1 MPVVDILAAE
11 FSDEVTFVAPAWKAG
26 LEATAARAAELMPSG
41 LIHWGLDADEVIFAA
56 YGIPYQPAT
65 VLISAEGAIVET
77 WAGARSEEVIRSSI
91 EALIGG

>member
-1 MPVVDILAAE
+1 LPVVDILATE
-11 FSDEVTFVAPAWKAG
+11 YGDDITFVAPAWKAG

-41 LIHWGLDADEVIFAA
+41 WVKWGLDSEEEVFAL

-77 WAGARSEEVIRSSI
+77 WAGARPEEAMRDSI
-91 EALIGG
+91 EALIGQ